1 MTALPD
7 LRVASVAKPA
17 PARRTPRPV
26 RRALLAVASLFALV
40 MVAFGAYS
48 LLDLASR
55 HTTTERASYDGVRTL
70 SIEDASD
77 VRLVGTAEG
86 ESLQVV
92 ARVTE
97 GLGSPGRSVERL
109 GGGELRLSSSCS
121 SFAGNW
127 CGVDY
132 EVRVPSGTV
141 VRAEAG
147 SGDIVAED
155 LTTDEPLTLASSAG
169 DVTAIDV
176 TAPAIRLTSS
186 AGDVR
191 GRELSAERIDA
202 RSSAGDVTASLRTVP
217 DRLLAESSAGD
228 VELLVPNAVY
238 DLVASSS
245 GGDVDTRV
253 RSDPNARR
261 ELTARSSAGDVRVAA
276 RP

>member
-1 MTALPD
+1 MAALPD
-7 LRVASVAKPA
+7 LRMVSVAKPA
-17 PARRTPRPV
+17 PPRRTPRPI
-26 RRALLAVASLFALV
+26 RRALLVVASLVALV
-40 MVAFGAYS
+40 MVAWGAYS

-55 HTTTERASYDGVRTL
+55 HATTERATYDGVRML

-97 GLGSPGRSVERL
+97 GLGTPDRSVERL

-121 SFAGNW
+121 GFAGNW

-141 VRAEAG
+141 VRAEASG
-147 SGDIVAED
+147 GDIVAED
-155 LTTDEPLTLASSAG
+155 LTTEEPLTLASSAG

-176 TAPAIRLTSS
+176 TAPEIRLTSS

-191 GRELSAERIDA
+191 GRELSAERIEA
-202 RSSAGDVTASLRTVP
+202 RSSAGDVTASLRTAP

-228 VELLVPNAVY
+228 VELLVPDVVY
-238 DLVASSS
+238 DLAATSS
-245 GGDVDTRV
+245 GGDVDARV
-253 RSDPNARR
+253 SSDANSRR

-276 RP
+276 RR